1 MEIQNA
7 KSLAA
12 FLKKRRKYLEKKKT
26 ILINLSDIKVKT
38 FPKKAIDLPS
48 SFMGFARQIKHQIR
62 SCLLSREVF
71 TENYPVD
78 SHVIKFYEYCHD
90 PCHLNFVIIRSFMS
104 ESYKFR
110 GRAIWLNKN
119 VVECLQTSN
128 LWLFILWGTLKV
140 KCFIKNVFT
149 KLETITS

>member
-1 MEIQNA
+1 MELAPMEIQNA

-78 SHVIKFYEYCHD
+78 SHVIKFYEYYVMTHVTWI
-90 PCHLNFVIIRSFMS
+90 LLSYVRLWVKAINFVAGQFDWIKML
-104 ESYKFR
+104 
-110 GRAIWLNKN
+110 LNACKQ
-119 VVECLQTSN
+119 VISDS
-128 LWLFILWGTLKV
+128 LFYGVL
-140 KCFIKNVFT
+140 
-149 KLETITS
+149 

>member
-12 FLKKRRKYLEKKKT
+12 FLKKRRKYLEKRKT
-26 ILINLSDIKVKT
+26 ILINLSGIKVKT

-78 SHVIKFYEYCHD
+78 SHVIKFYEYYVMTHVTWI
-90 PCHLNFVIIRSFMS
+90 LLSYVRLWVKAINFVTGQFDWIKML
-104 ESYKFR
+104 
-110 GRAIWLNKN
+110 LNACKQ
-119 VVECLQTSN
+119 VISDCLFYGV
-128 LWLFILWGTLKV
+128 L
-140 KCFIKNVFT
+140 
-149 KLETITS
+149 

>member
-78 SHVIKFYEYCHD
+78 SHVIKFYEYYVMTHVTWI
-90 PCHLNFVIIRSFMS
+90 LLSYVRLWVKAINFVAGQFDWIKML
-104 ESYKFR
+104 
-110 GRAIWLNKN
+110 LNACKQ
-119 VVECLQTSN
+119 VISDCL
-128 LWLFILWGTLKV
+128 LYGVL
-140 KCFIKNVFT
+140 
-149 KLETITS
+149 

>member
-1 MEIQNA
+1 MELAPMEIQNA

-78 SHVIKFYEYCHD
+78 SHVIKFYEYYVMTHVTWI
-90 PCHLNFVIIRSFMS
+90 LLSYVRLWVKAINFVAGQFDWIKML
-104 ESYKFR
+104 
-110 GRAIWLNKN
+110 LNACKQ
-119 VVECLQTSN
+119 VISDCL
-128 LWLFILWGTLKV
+128 LYGVL
-140 KCFIKNVFT
+140 
-149 KLETITS
+149 